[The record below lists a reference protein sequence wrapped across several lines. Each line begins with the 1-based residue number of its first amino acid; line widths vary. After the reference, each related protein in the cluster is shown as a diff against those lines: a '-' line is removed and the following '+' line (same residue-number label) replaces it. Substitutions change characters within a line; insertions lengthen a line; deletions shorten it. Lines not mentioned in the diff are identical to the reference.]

1 MLPKLRDKDG
11 VCGMRLIDA
20 DALPYDEFLN
30 GTRIVMQSDID
41 NAITVDAVAVVR
53 CKDCKHY
60 DYHHPSHEQCIMWKH
75 AHIKPSVDYCSY
87 GERREG

>member
-1 MLPKLRDKDG
+1 
-11 VCGMRLIDA
+11 MRLIDA
-20 DALPYDEFLN
+20 DELLGKLEKDPLFGLVPRYIREA
-30 GTRIVMQSDID
+30 TIKSVS
-41 NAITVDAVAVVR
+41 TVEVVR

-87 GERREG
+87 GKRREE